1 MSEIEFNE
9 RPRIFL
15 VRAGSTDLDDQD
27 RIVGALDMP
36 LSPEGEREA
45 RSIALDLKESGI
57 VAIFSAAGLASQQ
70 TARQLSRS
78 GEIRVRVEENFVNL
92 NYGLWHGKSRS
103 ELKENQPRLYRQWQE
118 NPDSICPPDGE
129 PIEAARDRVRVVLKK
144 ILRKHKTG
152 VLAIVAPDPLLS
164 ILRSELEG
172 TEVRD
177 LLDLRCEENAWCDVD
192 WVPSSVLKY

>member
-9 RPRIFL
+9 KTRILL

-27 RIVGALDMP
+27 RIVGSLDMP

-45 RSIALDLKESGI
+45 RTISQGLEGAGI
-57 VAIFSAAGLASQQ
+57 NAIFSAAGLASQQ

-78 GEIRVRVEENFVNL
+78 GEIRVRVEENLINL

-103 ELKENQPRLYRQWQE
+103 ELKENQPKLYRQWQD

-129 PIEAARDRVRVVLKK
+129 PVEAVRDRVRMVLKK
-144 ILRKHKTG
+144 IRRKLKTRTI
-152 VLAIVAPDPLLS
+152 AIVAPDPLLS
-164 ILRSELEG
+164 ILRSEIEG

-177 LLDLRCEENAWCDVD
+177 LLDLRCEENAWFDVAL
-192 WVPSSVLKY
+192 VSGSVSK

>member
-9 RPRIFL
+9 KTRIIL

-27 RIVGALDMP
+27 RIVGSLDMP

-45 RSIALDLKESGI
+45 RTISQDLEGAGI
-57 VAIFSAAGLASQQ
+57 NAVFSAVGLASQQ

-78 GEIRVRVEENFVNL
+78 GEIRVRVEENLVNL

-103 ELKENQPRLYRQWQE
+103 ELKENQPKLYRQWQD

-129 PIEAARDRVRVVLKK
+129 PVEAVRDRVRMVLKK
-144 ILRKHKTG
+144 IWRKQKTKTI
-152 VLAIVAPDPLLS
+152 AIVAPDPLLS
-164 ILRSELEG
+164 ILRSEIEG

-177 LLDLRCEENAWCDVD
+177 LLDLRCEENAWFDAALV
-192 WVPSSVLKY
+192 SGSISN

>member
-1 MSEIEFNE
+1 MSENEFNLQ
-9 RPRIFL
+9 PRIIL

-36 LSPEGEREA
+36 LSSEGEREA
-45 RSIALDLKESGI
+45 RAIALDLKDFGI
-57 VAIFSAAGLASQQ
+57 IAIFSASGLASQQ
-70 TARQLSRS
+70 TARQLSRA
-78 GEIRVRVEENFVNL
+78 GEIRVRVDENFVNL

-103 ELKENQPRLYRQWQE
+103 ELKENQPRLYRQWQD

-129 PIEAARDRVRVVLKK
+129 PIEAARERVRVVLKK
-144 ILRKHKTG
+144 IFRKHKTG
-152 VLAIVAPDPLLS
+152 AIAIVAPDPLLS

-177 LLDLRCEENAWCDVD
+177 LLDLRCDENGWCDVD
-192 WVPSSVLKY
+192 WAASSAF

>member
-9 RPRIFL
+9 KTRILL

-27 RIVGALDMP
+27 RIVGSLDMP

-45 RSIALDLKESGI
+45 RAISQNLKGTVI
-57 VAIFSAAGLASQQ
+57 NAIFSAAGLASQQ
-70 TARQLSRS
+70 TAHQLSRS
-78 GEIRVRVEENFVNL
+78 GEIRVRVEENLVNL

-103 ELKENQPRLYRQWQE
+103 ELKENQPKLYRQWQD

-129 PIEAARDRVRVVLKK
+129 PVEAVRDRVRMVLKK
-144 ILRKHKTG
+144 IWRKQKTKTI
-152 VLAIVAPDPLLS
+152 AIVAPDPLLS
-164 ILRSELEG
+164 ILRSEIEG

-177 LLDLRCEENAWCDVD
+177 LLDLRCEENAWFDAALV
-192 WVPSSVLKY
+192 SGSISN

>member
-1 MSEIEFNE
+1 MSENEFNLK
-9 RPRIFL
+9 PRIIL

-36 LSPEGEREA
+36 LSSEGEREA
-45 RSIALDLKESGI
+45 RAIALDLKDFGI
-57 VAIFSAAGLASQQ
+57 IAIFSASGLASQQ
-70 TARQLSRS
+70 TARQLSRA
-78 GEIRVRVEENFVNL
+78 GEIRVRVDENFVNL

-103 ELKENQPRLYRQWQE
+103 ELKENQPRLYRQWQD

-129 PIEAARDRVRVVLKK
+129 PIEAARERVRVVLKK

-152 VLAIVAPDPLLS
+152 AIAIVAPDPLLS

-177 LLDLRCEENAWCDVD
+177 LLDLRCDENGWCDVD
-192 WVPSSVLKY
+192 WAASSAF

>member
-9 RPRIFL
+9 KPRILL

-27 RIVGALDMP
+27 RIVGSLDMP

-45 RSIALDLKESGI
+45 RAIAQDLGEAGI

-78 GEIRVRVEENFVNL
+78 GEIRVRVEESFVNL

-103 ELKENQPRLYRQWQE
+103 ELKENQPKLYRQWQD

-129 PIEAARDRVRVVLKK
+129 PVEAVRDRVKTVLKK
-144 ILRKHKTG
+144 IRRKHKTG
-152 VLAIVAPDPLLS
+152 TIAIVAPDPLLS

-177 LLDLRCEENAWCDVD
+177 LLDLRSHENAWCDVD
-192 WVPSSVLKY
+192 WVSGSVS

>member
-1 MSEIEFNE
+1 
-9 RPRIFL
+9 
-15 VRAGSTDLDDQD
+15 
-27 RIVGALDMP
+27 MP

-103 ELKENQPRLYRQWQE
+103 ELKENQPRLYRQWQD

-129 PIEAARDRVRVVLKK
+129 PIEAARR
-144 ILRKHKTG
+144 T
-152 VLAIVAPDPLLS
+152 
-164 ILRSELEG
+164 SESGFKE
-172 TEVRD
+172 D
-177 LLDLRCEENAWCDVD
+177 
-192 WVPSSVLKY
+192 SSEA

>member
-9 RPRIFL
+9 KPRILL
-15 VRAGSTDLDDQD
+15 VRTGSTDLDDQD
-27 RIVGALDMP
+27 RIVGSLDMP

-45 RSIALDLKESGI
+45 RAIAQDLGEAGI

-78 GEIRVRVEENFVNL
+78 GEIRVRVEESFVNL

-103 ELKENQPRLYRQWQE
+103 ELKENQPKLYRQWQD

-129 PIEAARDRVRVVLKK
+129 PVEAVRDRVKTVLKK
-144 ILRKHKTG
+144 IRRKHKTG
-152 VLAIVAPDPLLS
+152 TIAIVAPDPLLS

-177 LLDLRCEENAWCDVD
+177 LLDLRSQENAWCDVD
-192 WVPSSVLKY
+192 WVSGSVS

>member
-9 RPRIFL
+9 KTRILL

-27 RIVGALDMP
+27 RIVGSLDMP
-36 LSPEGEREA
+36 LSLEGEREA
-45 RSIALDLKESGI
+45 RTISQGLEGAGI
-57 VAIFSAAGLASQQ
+57 NAIFSAAGLASQQ

-78 GEIRVRVEENFVNL
+78 GEIRVRVEENLVNL

-103 ELKENQPRLYRQWQE
+103 ELKENQPKLYRQWQD

-129 PIEAARDRVRVVLKK
+129 PVEAVRDRVRMVLKK
-144 ILRKHKTG
+144 IRRKLKTRTI
-152 VLAIVAPDPLLS
+152 AIVAPDPLLS
-164 ILRSELEG
+164 ILRSEIEG

-177 LLDLRCEENAWCDVD
+177 LLDLRCEENAWFDVAL
-192 WVPSSVLKY
+192 VSGSVSK

>member
-9 RPRIFL
+9 KTRILL

-27 RIVGALDMP
+27 RIVGSLDMP

-45 RSIALDLKESGI
+45 RTISQDLEGAGI
-57 VAIFSAAGLASQQ
+57 NAIFSAVGLASQQ

-78 GEIRVRVEENFVNL
+78 GEIRVRVEENLVNL

-103 ELKENQPRLYRQWQE
+103 ELKENQPKLYRQWQD

-129 PIEAARDRVRVVLKK
+129 PVEAVRDRVRMVLKK
-144 ILRKHKTG
+144 IRRKQKTKTI
-152 VLAIVAPDPLLS
+152 AIVAPDPLLS
-164 ILRSELEG
+164 ILRSEIEG

-177 LLDLRCEENAWCDVD
+177 LLDLRCEENAWFDAALV
-192 WVPSSVLKY
+192 SGSISN

>member
-9 RPRIFL
+9 KPRILL

-27 RIVGALDMP
+27 RIVGSLDMP

-45 RSIALDLKESGI
+45 RAIAQDLGEAGI

-78 GEIRVRVEENFVNL
+78 GEIRVRVEESFVNL

-103 ELKENQPRLYRQWQE
+103 ELKENQPKLYRQWQD

-129 PIEAARDRVRVVLKK
+129 PVEAVRDRVKTVLKK
-144 ILRKHKTG
+144 IRRKHKTG
-152 VLAIVAPDPLLS
+152 TIAIVAPDPLLS

-177 LLDLRCEENAWCDVD
+177 LLDLRSQENAWCDVD
-192 WVPSSVLKY
+192 WVSGSVS

>member
-1 MSEIEFNE
+1 MSEIVFNE
-9 RPRIFL
+9 KPRILL

-36 LSPEGEREA
+36 LSSEGEREA
-45 RSIALDLKESGI
+45 KVVAQELEDAGI
-57 VAIFSAAGLASQQ
+57 VAIFSAAGVASQQ

-103 ELKENQPRLYRQWQE
+103 ELKENQPRLYRQWQD

-129 PIEAARDRVRVVLKK
+129 PVDAARDRVKMVLKK
-144 ILRKHKTG
+144 VRRKHKSDTI
-152 VLAIVAPDPLLS
+152 AIVAPDPLLS

-177 LLDLRCEENAWCDVD
+177 LLDLRSDENAWCDVD
-192 WVPSSVLKY
+192 WVSGSVIQ

>member
-9 RPRIFL
+9 KPRILL

-27 RIVGALDMP
+27 RIVGSLDMP

-45 RSIALDLKESGI
+45 RAIAQDLREAGI

-78 GEIRVRVEENFVNL
+78 GEIRVRVEESFVNL

-103 ELKENQPRLYRQWQE
+103 ELKENQPKLYRQWQD

-129 PIEAARDRVRVVLKK
+129 PVEAVRDRVKTVLKK
-144 ILRKHKTG
+144 IRRKHKTG
-152 VLAIVAPDPLLS
+152 TIAIVAPDPLLS

-177 LLDLRCEENAWCDVD
+177 LLDLRSQENAWCDVD
-192 WVPSSVLKY
+192 WVSGSVS

>member
-1 MSEIEFNE
+1 
-9 RPRIFL
+9 L

-27 RIVGALDMP
+27 RIVGSLDMP

-45 RSIALDLKESGI
+45 RTISQDLEGAGI
-57 VAIFSAAGLASQQ
+57 NAIFSAVGLASQQ

-78 GEIRVRVEENFVNL
+78 GEIRVRVEENLVNL

-103 ELKENQPRLYRQWQE
+103 ELKENQPKLYRQWQD

-129 PIEAARDRVRVVLKK
+129 PVEAVRDRVRMVLKK
-144 ILRKHKTG
+144 IRRKQKTKTI
-152 VLAIVAPDPLLS
+152 AIVAPDPLLS
-164 ILRSELEG
+164 ILRSEIEG

-177 LLDLRCEENAWCDVD
+177 LLDFRCEENAWFDAALV
-192 WVPSSVLKY
+192 SGSVSN

>member
-9 RPRIFL
+9 KTRILL

-27 RIVGALDMP
+27 RIVGSLDMP

-45 RSIALDLKESGI
+45 RTISQDLEGAGI
-57 VAIFSAAGLASQQ
+57 NAIFSAVGLASQQ

-78 GEIRVRVEENFVNL
+78 GEIRVRVEENLVNL

-103 ELKENQPRLYRQWQE
+103 ELKENQPKLYRQWQD

-129 PIEAARDRVRVVLKK
+129 PVEAVRDRVRMVLKK
-144 ILRKHKTG
+144 IWRKQKTKTI
-152 VLAIVAPDPLLS
+152 AIVAPDPLLS
-164 ILRSELEG
+164 ILRSEIEG

-177 LLDLRCEENAWCDVD
+177 LLDLRCEENAWFDAALV
-192 WVPSSVLKY
+192 SGSISN